1 MVKSDYILII
11 ILSNNLNFEVIVIYH
26 DILAYN
32 LKFQIIFQLYLHL
45 KS

>member
-11 ILSNNLNFEVIVIYH
+11 ILSNNLNFEVIIYH